1 MNAAVV
7 SFERA
12 RRELIAARHVPYT
25 ALVAPEVVRTLSGD
39 YVQTVRVGGIAFESA
54 DDEAV
59 NAWHERLNALWR
71 NVASAHVALW
81 VHVVRRRERG
91 YPTGEF
97 PPGFARE
104 LNDRYRAR
112 LAGETLMVNELYV
125 SLVYRPQ
132 PTAVGAAALKLFG
145 RAESETARAELAE
158 SLEACAK
165 LRSQLLAGLASYDP
179 EVLGVSVGKDGRPK
193 SPLLEFL
200 GLLVNGERQAWVLPT
215 APIADV
221 LATSRLLFGSE
232 AMEYRTPRETRLA
245 AFVGIKEYPTP
256 SSPGMVNRLLTAPFP
271 FVLSQSFAFLP
282 KSTAQGLLSRQFHRM
297 TNAGD
302 LAVSQAEALKAAL
315 DQLSSNEF
323 VMGDHHFSLQVM
335 TEAVAGEDA
344 AGGEAAIR
352 ALNENVA
359 LARAWCGETGMV
371 VAREDLAMEAA
382 FWAQLPGNFA
392 FRPRKA
398 PITSRNFA
406 GLAPLHNFPVGR
418 AAGNHWGEALALLKT
433 SACSPYYFSLHAS
446 DPREADGG
454 SRRDTGHTFIC
465 GPTGSGKTVFLGF
478 CVAMLAKAGATQ
490 VIFDKDRGLEILV
503 RALGGAYAPLKYGRP
518 TGFNPLALPDS
529 PMQREFLRT
538 WLRALV
544 ARPERA
550 LTVREEAD
558 LEQALLGTLALEPVA
573 SRRLSR
579 LLEFLDSTDAEG
591 LYARLARWC
600 ESSDGEYAWVFDG
613 EERRGEGWLSS
624 GAVVGFDVTEF
635 LDSPAIRTPITLY
648 LFHRVRQALD
658 GRRLVV
664 WMDEFAKLLADPAFE
679 GFARDG
685 LKTWRKLN
693 AVAAFATQSPS
704 DVLAS
709 PIARTLVEQTPTKVL
724 FPNTE
729 AQRAEYV
736 EGFGLSEREFE
747 LIGREL
753 TPGSRRFLVRQG
765 MQGVVC
771 ELDLKGFDY
780 ELGVI
785 SGRADTVALVE
796 QLIAKFGEEPE
807 RWLPAFR
814 DLREGDAAHRLSA
827 GARPQ

>member
-1 MNAAVV
+1 MNAAAVP
-7 SFERA
+7 FERA
-12 RRELIAARHVPYT
+12 RRELVAARHVPYT
-25 ALVAPEVVRTLSGD
+25 ALVAPEVLRTFSGD
-39 YVQTVRVGGIAFESA
+39 YVQTIRVGGIAFESA

-81 VHVVRRRERG
+81 VHIVRRRDRA
-91 YPTGEF
+91 YPAGEF

-104 LNDRYRAR
+104 LNERYRAR

-132 PTAVGAAALKLFG
+132 PTAVGSAALKLFG
-145 RAESETARAELAE
+145 RAESDTARAELAE
-158 SLEACAK
+158 SLEACEK
-165 LRSQLLAGLASYDP
+165 LRSQVLAGLAAYEP
-179 EVLGVSVGKDGRPK
+179 EVLGLRAGEGAGPRRSA
-193 SPLLEFL
+193 LLEFL
-200 GLLVNGERQAWVLPT
+200 GLLVNGERRPWALPT
-215 APIADV
+215 APVADV
-221 LATSRLLFGSE
+221 LATSRLLFGTE
-232 AMEYRTPRETRLA
+232 AMEYRTPSESRLA
-245 AFVGIKEYPTP
+245 AFIGIKEYPTP
-256 SSPGMVNRLLTAPFP
+256 TSPGVLNRLLTAPFP
-271 FVLSQSFAFLP
+271 FVLTQSFAFLP
-282 KSTAQGLLSRQFHRM
+282 KSTAQGLLSRQYHRM

-315 DQLSSNEF
+315 DQLSGNEF
-323 VMGDHHFSLQVM
+323 VMGDHHLTLQVL
-335 TEAVAGEDA
+335 TEAVAAEDTSN
-344 AGGEAAIR
+344 GEASIR
-352 ALNENVA
+352 ALNESVA
-359 LARAWCGETGMV
+359 LARTWLGETGMV

-382 FWAQLPGNFA
+382 FWAQLPGNFG

-406 GLAPLHNFPVGR
+406 GLSPLHNFPVGR
-418 AAGNHWGEALALLKT
+418 ATGNHWGEALALFAT
-433 SACSPYYFSLHAS
+433 SARSPYYFSLHAS

-503 RALGGAYAPLKYGRP
+503 RALGGAYAPLKYGQP

-529 PMQREFLRT
+529 PMQREFLRV

-544 ARPERA
+544 ARPGQA

-558 LEQALLGTLALEPVA
+558 LEQALLGTLALEPTS

-579 LLEFLDSTDAEG
+579 LIEFLDSTDAEG
-591 LYARLARWC
+591 MYARLARWC
-600 ESSDGEYAWVFDG
+600 EASGGEYAWVFDG
-613 EERRGEGWLSS
+613 AETRGEEWLAR

-635 LDSPAIRTPITLY
+635 LESPAIRTPITLY

-664 WMDEFAKLLADPAFE
+664 WMDEFAKLLGDPAFE

-724 FPNTE
+724 FPNLE

-736 EGFGLSEREFE
+736 DGFGLSEREFE

-771 ELDLKGFDY
+771 ELNLRGFDY
-780 ELGVI
+780 ELAVI
-785 SGRADTVALVE
+785 SGRTENVQWMERLAAEFGADPDL
-796 QLIAKFGEEPE
+796 
-807 RWLPAFR
+807 WLPRFR
-814 DLREGDAAHRLSA
+814 KEVEAKK
-827 GARPQ
+827 

>member
-1 MNAAVV
+1 MNAAAVP
-7 SFERA
+7 FERV
-12 RRELIAARHVPYT
+12 RRELLAARHVPYA

-39 YVQTVRVGGIAFESA
+39 YVQTIRLQGIAFESA

-81 VHVVRRRERG
+81 VHIVRRRDRA
-91 YPTGEF
+91 YPSGEF

-104 LNDRYRAR
+104 LNERYRAR

-125 SLVYRPQ
+125 SLIYRPQ
-132 PTAVGAAALKLFG
+132 PTAVGSAALKLFG
-145 RAESETARAELAE
+145 RAESDTARAELTE
-158 SLEACAK
+158 SLEACVK
-165 LRSQLLAGLASYDP
+165 LRSQVLAGLAAYEP
-179 EVLGVSVGKDGRPK
+179 EVLGLCAGEGAGPRRSA
-193 SPLLEFL
+193 LLEFL
-200 GLLVNGERQAWVLPT
+200 GLLVNGERQAWALPT
-215 APIADV
+215 APVGDV
-221 LATSRLLFGSE
+221 LATSRLLFGTE
-232 AMEYRTPRETRLA
+232 AMEYRTPSESRLA
-245 AFVGIKEYPTP
+245 AFIGIKEYPTP
-256 SSPGMVNRLLTAPFP
+256 TSPGVLNRLLTAPFP
-271 FVLSQSFAFLP
+271 FVLTQSFAFLP
-282 KSTAQGLLSRQFHRM
+282 KSTAQGLLSRQYHRM

-315 DQLSSNEF
+315 DQLSGNEF
-323 VMGDHHFSLQVM
+323 VMGDHHLTLQVL
-335 TEAVAGEDA
+335 TEAVAAEDA
-344 AGGEAAIR
+344 SHGEASIR
-352 ALNENVA
+352 ALNESVA
-359 LARAWCGETGMV
+359 LARTWLGETGMV

-382 FWAQLPGNFA
+382 FWAQLPGNFG

-406 GLAPLHNFPVGR
+406 GLSPLHNFPVGR
-418 AAGNHWGEALALLKT
+418 ATGNHWGEALALFAT
-433 SACSPYYFSLHAS
+433 SARSPYYFSLHAS

-465 GPTGSGKTVFLGF
+465 GPTGSGKTVFLGS

-503 RALGGAYAPLKYGRP
+503 RALGGAYAPLKYGQP

-529 PMQREFLRT
+529 PMQREFLRV

-544 ARPERA
+544 ARPGQA

-558 LEQALLGTLALEPVA
+558 LEQALLGTLALEPTS

-579 LLEFLDSTDAEG
+579 LIEFLDSTDAEG
-591 LYARLARWC
+591 MYARLARWC
-600 ESSDGEYAWVFDG
+600 EASDGEYAWVFDG
-613 EERRGEGWLSS
+613 AETRGEEWLAC

-635 LDSPAIRTPITLY
+635 LENPAISTPITLY

-664 WMDEFAKLLADPAFE
+664 WMDEFAKLLGDPAFE

-724 FPNTE
+724 FPNLE
-729 AQRAEYV
+729 AQRSEYV
-736 EGFGLSEREFE
+736 DGFGLSEREFE

-765 MQGVVC
+765 TQGVVC
-771 ELDLKGFDY
+771 ELNLRGFEY
-780 ELGVI
+780 ELAVI
-785 SGRADTVALVE
+785 SGRTENVQRVERLVAEL
-796 QLIAKFGEEPE
+796 GEAPE
-807 RWLPAFR
+807 AWLPAFR
-814 DLREGDAAHRLSA
+814 AAVEGEK
-827 GARPQ
+827 